1 MPSVTL
7 SDPFVVDDP
16 SIFIDGQ
23 EYKCA
28 ARAAS
33 LIPTPKMAS
42 TETFCN
48 PGGERPAGVTWTF
61 DVTLLLSYGVTGTEK
76 LLRTIVGQ
84 KKVVVLKPKDGATS
98 PSNPSATFDIYIPP
112 VPFLNASIGEA
123 QEFTLTATT
132 VGAPVFAEA

>member
-61 DVTLLLSYGVTGTEK
+61 DVTLLLSYGTTGTEK

-84 KKVVVLKPKDGATS
+84 KKVVVLKPKDAAVS
-98 PSNPSATFDIYIPP
+98 ASNPTATFDIYIPP
-112 VPFLNASIGEA
+112 IPFMTSTIGEA

-132 VGAPVFAEA
+132 VGAPVFAES